1 MLTVEFL
8 IPYLNRILLVLTR
21 SGQIPKIPKDLA
33 RPQIVAGV
41 NALGRGQDREALT
54 TFIATIAQTMGPEAL
69 ARYID
74 PGEAFKR
81 LAAAQGIDVLNL
93 VKTQEQMAQEMQRK
107 QQMMAQQELVKQ
119 AGQIVGSPMMDPSK
133 NPEGTAQMGE
143 IIADQAQGLAQ
154 QQQPPG
160 G

>member
-1 MLTVEFL
+1 
-8 IPYLNRILLVLTR
+8 
-21 SGQIPKIPKDLA
+21 
-33 RPQIVAGV
+33 
-41 NALGRGQDREALT
+41 
-54 TFIATIAQTMGPEAL
+54 
-69 ARYID
+69 
-74 PGEAFKR
+74 
-81 LAAAQGIDVLNL
+81 
-93 VKTQEQMAQEMQRK
+93 
-107 QQMMAQQELVKQ
+107 MAQQELVKQ